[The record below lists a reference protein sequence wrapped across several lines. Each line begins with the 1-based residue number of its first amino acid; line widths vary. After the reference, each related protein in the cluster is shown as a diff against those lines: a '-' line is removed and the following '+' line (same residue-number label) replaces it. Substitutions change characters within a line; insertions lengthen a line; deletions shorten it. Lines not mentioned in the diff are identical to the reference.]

1 MPLVSMNVILPRAK
15 ANKFA
20 AGEFNMNNL
29 EFARASVVAATEE
42 NSPFVYGVSEDASN
56 DMGIAFN
63 DVIPARHAMKA
74 VIQERIRLFGSNNQA

>member
-20 AGEFNMNNL
+20 AGQFNMNNL
-29 EFARASVVAATEE
+29 EFAQATVEAATEE
-42 NSPFVYGVSEDASN
+42 NSPFVYGVSEGASKY
-56 DMGIAFN
+56 MGIAFT

-74 VIQERIRLFGSNNQA
+74 VIQERIRLFGSNKQA